1 MAVFCSFVKKKALS
15 KFHDK
20 YQKILQKNQLYVKYK
35 IAYFKQF
42 RQKAAHQVLNSIF
55 TILVISLLVRKDPNH
70 ISHWYHKLS
79 SVASYCNCMGLIPI
93 QFLKSNT
100 IFTISEFWTICRGMA
115 NKYMVWLK

>member
-20 YQKILQKNQLYVKYK
+20 YQKILQKNQLYVQYK

-42 RQKAAHQVLNSIF
+42 RQKAANQ
-55 TILVISLLVRKDPNH
+55 RKDPNH